1 MEPIIN
7 AITEGAVQIIVI
19 LMAAVVSYVAKQAG
33 SYLKR
38 AKKLKDI
45 QILDKVSDDVVD
57 YVQAQFTGA
66 AGEEKQQIAAQ
77 KIAEVLN
84 EQGVKVSE
92 TQILAGIENGVK
104 KVKAQNV
111 FGQK

>member
-1 MEPIIN
+1 MQPIID
-7 AITEGAVQIIVI
+7 AITQGAIEI
-19 LMAAVVSYVAKQAG
+19 LVVLLAALASYVAKQAG
-33 SYLKR
+33 SYLRR

-45 QILDKVSDDVVD
+45 QILDKVSDDIVD
-57 YVQAQFTGA
+57 YVQAQFSGA
-66 AGEEKQQIAAQ
+66 NGEKKQQIAAQ

-92 TQILAGIENGVK
+92 IQILAGIENGVK
-104 KVKAQNV
+104 KVKEKNV